1 MPSVQEAE
9 AVVQDAEAAVAQELE
24 AQNDFDSLF
33 VDVNILLFMHIAY
46 FINDL
51 FPLYVRLN
59 CYGCAVDHPSQT
71 QHSCIMEQTDTLL
84 DIYLDDMLEDLIENR
99 HDEIFHLWLT
109 KVREN
114 VELQYFYQ
122 DEDMAVIDLCNFL
135 CIELQDVDRKNTLKQ
150 FSLHYQA
157 L

>member
-1 MPSVQEAE
+1 MLIISLFFIWIDWEEEDDVFEIPPLPVVPGPEALVAPEAEVPAVQE
-9 AVVQDAEAAVAQELE
+9 AEAAVAQELE

-59 CYGCAVDHPSQT
+59 WYGCTVDHPSQT

-84 DIYLDDMLEDLIENR
+84 DIYLDDMLEDLKENR
-99 HDEIFHLWLT
+99 HDEIIHLWLT

-114 VELQYFYQ
+114 DELRYFYQ
-122 DEDMAVIDLCNFL
+122 D
-135 CIELQDVDRKNTLKQ
+135 
-150 FSLHYQA
+150 
-157 L
+157 